1 MITSLNEKVS
11 MFATNDELYDKL
23 TNKEIMTIKL
33 AKVDEFVDDLYR
45 SGLCEHNAKLFPAD
59 QSYFKLKELLK
70 ELNELNDWYNYYNH
84 YYINLINL

>member
-45 SGLCEHNAKLFPAD
+45 SGLCDHNAKLFPAD
-59 QSYFKLKELLK
+59 QSYFKLKELLR

>member
-1 MITSLNEKVS
+1 MELIKPLNKKVS

-45 SGLCEHNAKLFPAD
+45 STTMEFNHPNLPAD
-59 QSYFKLKELLK
+59 KSWFKIKELLK
-70 ELNELNDWYNYYNH
+70 ELNELND
-84 YYINLINL
+84 